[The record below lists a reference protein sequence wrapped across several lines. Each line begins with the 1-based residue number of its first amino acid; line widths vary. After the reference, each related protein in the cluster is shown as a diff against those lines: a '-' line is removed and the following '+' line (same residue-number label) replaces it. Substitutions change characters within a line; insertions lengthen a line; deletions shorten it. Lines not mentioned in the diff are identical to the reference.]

1 MDSHSWK
8 LECYFSKDIM
18 EKSKCRSNKYQG
30 SFLSEL
36 PCKEG
41 DKNGMLVVLNRE
53 IIK

>member
-1 MDSHSWK
+1 MVSHLWK

-18 EKSKCRSNKYQG
+18 EKSKCRNKYQG
-30 SFLSEL
+30 SFLLEL

-41 DKNGMLVVLNRE
+41 DKNGMVAVLNRE